1 MSVVELRRPAGGAR
15 EGGLP
20 SGIPFPEA
28 PARPGWY
35 APAKRALDVSLALAL
50 LLATAP
56 VVLLAMLGIVIVS
69 GGSPIYGHER
79 VGRGGRTFR
88 MFKLRTMVRDAHA
101 MLPELR
107 RFNEADGPVF
117 KMRADPRLHG
127 LGAFLRRTSIDEL
140 PQLWNIVRGDMTLVG
155 PRPERPYFVER
166 FSAQVPRYVHRH
178 RVRAGLT
185 GFAQVSGLRGDT
197 PIVDRARFDNYYI
210 ENWSLWMDF
219 KVMIRTLGEILTG
232 GGR

>member
-1 MSVVELRRPAGGAR
+1 MSVVELRRPGSR
-15 EGGLP
+15 PRDGGLP
-20 SGIPFPEA
+20 AGIPFPDA

-35 APAKRALDVSLALAL
+35 APAKRALDVVLALAL
-50 LLATAP
+50 LIATAP
-56 VVLLAMLGIVIVS
+56 VVLAAMLGIVIVS

-117 KMRADPRLHG
+117 KMRDDPRLHG

-140 PQLWNIVRGDMTLVG
+140 PNFVNVLVGDMAIVG
-155 PRPERPYFVER
+155 PRPPLPEEVAHYDGYALRRLVVKPGVTCLW
-166 FSAQVPRYVHRH
+166 QI
-178 RVRAGLT
+178 
-185 GFAQVSGLRGDT
+185 SGRSHLSFEEWMALDNEYIDAWSPWYDLAIVCKTIPAVLRG
-197 PIVDRARFDNYYI
+197 VGAH
-210 ENWSLWMDF
+210 
-219 KVMIRTLGEILTG
+219 
-232 GGR
+232 